1 MRWCWRAGEVL
12 GLALLLGVLRL
23 SLRWFL
29 WASTGSLLR
38 VSLVFLFLLCLSG
51 RRPGAGLWLGV
62 RLLGL
67 WVCGLSADTADPLV
81 VPAPSSYFLRLI
93 PNRRSTERKRPALDA
108 VPTPGWVKGF
118 PFFPLTGR
126 D

>member
-38 VSLVFLFLLCLSG
+38 VSLVSCFCFAS
-51 RRPGAGLWLGV
+51 LG
-62 RLLGL
+62 
-67 WVCGLSADTADPLV
+67 V
-81 VPAPSSYFLRLI
+81 VPAPGFGWGFDCSGFGCVVYPRIPPTLLWSLLPLLTFL
-93 PNRRSTERKRPALDA
+93 D
-108 VPTPGWVKGF
+108 
-118 PFFPLTGR
+118 
-126 D
+126 